1 MGLFFGTLYRPADA
15 LVFPPPAAPGE
26 DPGRPTAID
35 FLVTGAF
42 NTTNADGRRASRNS
56 ASSPDAIT
64 GAGETK
70 KARAYIRK
78 VRAARKLAF
87 PGVPCPGYSPEAPL
101 PPGGLEEVTG
111 FRFRAAVFDIFG
123 GCSDDTTELLM
134 SYAKRVAD
142 RQGTTP
148 KRVHDRVYGRLSYS
162 IWSSNA
168 QAVIL
173 RRPKSVWPTL

>member
-1 MGLFFGTLYRPADA
+1 MRRPADA
-15 LVFPPPAAPGE
+15 LVFPPQAAPGE

-56 ASSPDAIT
+56 AASPEAIT

-70 KARAYIRK
+70 KAREYIRK
-78 VRAARKLAF
+78 VRATWKIAF
-87 PGVPCPGYSPEAPL
+87 PGVPCPGSSPEAPL
-101 PPGGLEEVTG
+101 PPGGPEEVTG
-111 FRFRAAVFDIFG
+111 FRFRAAGFDTFAS
-123 GCSDDTTELLM
+123 CSDETTDLLM

-148 KRVHDRVYGRLSYS
+148 KGVYDRVYGRLSYS
-162 IWSSNA
+162 
-168 QAVIL
+168 Q
-173 RRPKSVWPTL
+173 